1 MMMAEVGASV
11 NTLNAYKNDLEQF
24 DEVCKSDVVKAKS
37 QDITDY
43 LSWLNKE
50 GYAAKTVARKISVLR
65 DFYKFLFSEK
75 KITESPMTRI
85 SSPKVS
91 KSLPKFLTKE
101 EIFKIIETAQSKDS
115 VSGQRMATMLV
126 LMYAC
131 GLRVSELVCLSE
143 NCINFD
149 KKQILVRGKGNKE
162 RLLPVASYAIES
174 IKKYLK
180 IRDEF
185 IREGRKSMWLFPSL
199 RSRLGHLT
207 RDAFAK
213 DLQKLAIEAGIDPLK
228 VSPHV
233 LRHSFATH
241 LLHGGADLRSV
252 QKLLGHADIAT
263 TEIYTHILPET
274 LIKTVMEKHPLGQL

>member
-1 MMMAEVGASV
+1 ME
-11 NTLNAYKNDLEQF
+11 
-24 DEVCKSDVVKAKS
+24 
-37 QDITDY
+37 
-43 LSWLNKE
+43 
-50 GYAAKTVARKISVLR
+50 TV
-65 DFYKFLFSEK
+65 
-75 KITESPMTRI
+75 
-85 SSPKVS
+85 
-91 KSLPKFLTKE
+91 
-101 EIFKIIETAQSKDS
+101 
-115 VSGQRMATMLV
+115 
-126 LMYAC
+126 
-131 GLRVSELVCLSE
+131 
-143 NCINFD
+143 
-149 KKQILVRGKGNKE
+149 
-162 RLLPVASYAIES
+162 
-174 IKKYLK
+174 K

-185 IREGRKSMWLFPSL
+185 IREGRKSVWLFPSL

-241 LLHGGADLRSV
+241 LLHGRADLRSV

>member
-1 MMMAEVGASV
+1 MSRM
-11 NTLNAYKNDLEQF
+11 LERGF
-24 DEVCKSDVVKAKS
+24 
-37 QDITDY
+37 
-43 LSWLNKE
+43 
-50 GYAAKTVARKISVLR
+50 G
-65 DFYKFLFSEK
+65 
-75 KITESPMTRI
+75 
-85 SSPKVS
+85 
-91 KSLPKFLTKE
+91 
-101 EIFKIIETAQSKDS
+101 TA
-115 VSGQRMATMLV
+115 
-126 LMYAC
+126 
-131 GLRVSELVCLSE
+131 E

-185 IREGRKSMWLFPSL
+185 IREGRKSVWLFPSL

-241 LLHGGADLRSV
+241 LLHGRADLRSV
-252 QKLLGHADIAT
+252 QQMLGHSDIAT
-263 TEIYTHILPET
+263 TEIYTH
-274 LIKTVMEKHPLGQL
+274 VMEDRLKKIISEKHPLSNIHKI